1 MLGVTLT
8 LLASSV
14 AWAAWAQEIS
24 PALGHSAPAPAP
36 QEPTSGATA
45 APVATP
51 TPPPAAVEEMIER
64 GAYLA
69 RIGGCNDCHTPHV
82 RGPHGVEPDATRLLS
97 GHPQD
102 LALPAPK
109 PPDGPWRML
118 TSESRTAFAGPWG
131 VSYARN
137 LTPDR
142 ETGIGS

>member
-1 MLGVTLT
+1 MRWIGTIVGIM
-8 LLASSV
+8 AV
-14 AWAAWAQEIS
+14 
-24 PALGHSAPAPAP
+24 
-36 QEPTSGATA
+36 GATFMF
-45 APVATP
+45 APDSRTGDATTSADP
-51 TPPPAAVEEMIER
+51 SVQR
-64 GAYLA
+64 GRYLVT
-69 RIGGCNDCHTPHV
+69 IGGCNDCHTPHV